1 MKYSGKLSLIAAALV
16 FFTIQSCNMKSSKS
30 DSGFMVGIAE
40 TNYTPEVG
48 LDLVGNYRGDDY
60 ASRGIHDSLYARA
73 FVAKG
78 KNGIKAAVLTI
89 DICMINKE
97 TANFMREYIEE
108 ETGIEKSNIMVL
120 ATHTHSGPK
129 SELSAPKAREY
140 MLKAADA
147 VVQADRNLA
156 PSALS
161 VGRSTE
167 DRISHNRRLE
177 GKDGKVHMTW
187 ESLDPELVAGPLGP
201 KDPEVIT
208 FTVKQEGKE
217 IGSIVNFGCH
227 VTNLTGSN
235 WLYSADYPGYMVES
249 VRKLKGE
256 DYIPMFFNGACGNV
270 TQINHEYGFIDT
282 YQEAQRI
289 GYMLG
294 VGALEAIKNQE
305 AVEGGVVLI
314 SQEYVPLK
322 RFTITD
328 EQLAWAEKIM
338 ERVAREGM
346 PPIQQDGIPDEMY
359 AENWIKMHNIQDQV
373 DSIEV
378 QVIRVGDL
386 AFVGLPGEPFN
397 EFGVDIKTNSPC
409 PNTIV
414 MGLANDYT
422 SYFPTE
428 VSFTQ
433 GPPGF
438 TPMITGY
445 ETTPGTTI
453 YEIGSGE
460 VLAASAIR
468 QLEELF

>member
-1 MKYSGKLSLIAAALV
+1 MKYSGKLSLIVAALV

-40 TNYTPEVG
+40 MNYTPEVG

-73 FVAKG
+73 FVAEG

-156 PSALS
+156 PSALY

-177 GKDGKVHMTW
+177 GKDGEVHMTW
-187 ESLDPELVAGPLGP
+187 ESLDPELVVGPLGP

-208 FTVKQEGKE
+208 FTVNQAGKD
-217 IGSIVNFGCH
+217 IGTVVNFGCH

-249 VRKLKGE
+249 IRKLKGE
-256 DYIPMFFNGACGNV
+256 DYIPMFFNGTCGNV
-270 TQINHEYGFIDT
+270 TQINYEYGFIDT

-294 VGALEAIKNQE
+294 VGAMEAIRNQE
-305 AVEGGVVLI
+305 AVEGEDVLVL
-314 SQEYVPLK
+314 QEFVPLK

-373 DSIEV
+373 DSVEV

-397 EFGVDIKTNSPC
+397 EFGVDIKTKSPC

-422 SYFPTE
+422 SYFPTK

-433 GPPGF
+433 GPAGF

>member
-1 MKYSGKLSLIAAALV
+1 MKYSGKLSLFAAALV
-16 FFTIQSCNMKSSKS
+16 FITIQSCTMKSSQS

-40 TNYTPEVG
+40 MNYTPEVG

-60 ASRGIHDSLYARA
+60 ASRGVHDSLYARA
-73 FVAKG
+73 IVAKG
-78 KNGIKAAVLTI
+78 ENGIKAAVLTI
-89 DICMINKE
+89 DICNLHKE
-97 TANFMREYIEE
+97 STNFMKEYIEE
-108 ETGIEKSNIMVL
+108 ETGIEKDHIMIL

-129 SELSAPKAREY
+129 SGLSDPKAKEY
-140 MLKAADA
+140 LLTAADA
-147 VVQADRNLA
+147 VVIADRNLA
-156 PSALS
+156 PSSLY

-167 DRISHNRRLE
+167 DRISHNRRLQ

-187 ESLDPELVAGPLGP
+187 ESLDPELVVGPLGP

-208 FTVKQEGKE
+208 FTINQAGKE
-217 IGSIVNFGCH
+217 IGSVVNFGCH

-249 VRKLKGE
+249 VRKIKGE
-256 DYIPMFFNGACGNV
+256 DYIPMFFNGLCGNV

-294 VGALEAIKNQE
+294 VGALEAIKNQ
-305 AVEGGVVLI
+305 VEVKGGEVLI
-314 SQEYVPLK
+314 SKEYVPLK
-322 RFTITD
+322 RITITD
-328 EQLAWAEKIM
+328 EQLAWAGKIM

-359 AENWIKMHNIQDQV
+359 AENWIKMHKIQDQV

-397 EFGVDIKTNSPC
+397 EFGVDIKTKSPC
-409 PNTIV
+409 PNTMV

-438 TPMITGY
+438 TPYISGY
-445 ETTPGTTI
+445 ETTPGSTI

-460 VLAASAIR
+460 ALAASAIR
-468 QLEELF
+468 QLKELF

>member
-1 MKYSGKLSLIAAALV
+1 
-16 FFTIQSCNMKSSKS
+16 MKSSRAG
-30 DSGFMVGIAE
+30 SGFMVGIAE
-40 TNYTPEVG
+40 MNFTPEVG

-60 ASRGIHDSLYARA
+60 ASRGVHDSLYARA
-73 FVAKG
+73 FVARG
-78 KNGIKAAVLTI
+78 ENGIKAAVLTI
-89 DICMINKE
+89 DICMLHKE
-97 TANFMREYIEE
+97 STAYMKEYIEK
-108 ETGIEKSNIMVL
+108 ETGIERDHIMIL

-129 SELSAPKAREY
+129 SELLAPKAKKY
-140 MLKAADA
+140 LLKAADA
-147 VVQADRNLA
+147 VVKADQELA
-156 PSALS
+156 PSSLY
-161 VGRSTE
+161 VGRTTE
-167 DRISHNRRLE
+167 DRISHNRRLL

-187 ESLDPELVAGPLGP
+187 ESLDPELVVGPLGP

-208 FTVKQEGKE
+208 FTVNQAGKE
-217 IGSIVNFGCH
+217 IGSVVNFGCH

-249 VRKLKGE
+249 IRKIKGE
-256 DYIPMFFNGACGNV
+256 DYIPMFFNGLCGNV

-294 VGALEAIKNQE
+294 VGALEAITKQE
-305 AVEGGVVLI
+305 AVKGGDVLI
-314 SQEYVPLK
+314 SQEFVPLK
-322 RFTITD
+322 RITITD

-359 AENWIKMHNIQDQV
+359 AENWIKMHKIQDQV

-397 EFGVDIKTNSPC
+397 EFGVDIKTKSPC
-409 PNTIV
+409 PNTMV

-428 VSFTQ
+428 ASFTQ

-438 TPMITGY
+438 TPYISGY
-445 ETTPGTTI
+445 ETTPGSTI

-460 VLAASAIR
+460 ALAASAIR
-468 QLEELF
+468 QLKELF

>member
-1 MKYSGKLSLIAAALV
+1 MNYSGKLLLFFAALV
-16 FFTIQSCNMKSSKS
+16 SITIQSCNMKSSQS

-40 TNYTPEVG
+40 IDYTPEVG

-78 KNGIKAAVLTI
+78 ENGIKAAVLTI
-89 DICMINKE
+89 DICELNKE
-97 TANFMREYIEE
+97 STNFMKEYIEE
-108 ETGIEKSNIMVL
+108 ETGIVKDHIMIL

-129 SELSAPKAREY
+129 SDLSAPKAREY
-140 MLKAADA
+140 LLKAAEA
-147 VVQADRNLA
+147 VVVADRKLA
-156 PSALS
+156 PSTLY
-161 VGRSTE
+161 VGKSTE
-167 DRISHNRRLE
+167 DRISHNRRLL

-187 ESLDPELVAGPLGP
+187 ESLNPELVVGPLGP

-208 FTVKQEGKE
+208 FTVNQAGKDV
-217 IGSIVNFGCH
+217 GSIVNFGCH
-227 VTNLTGSN
+227 ATNLTGSN

-249 VRKLKGE
+249 VRKLKGA
-256 DYIPMFFNGACGNV
+256 DYIPMFFNGPCGNV
-270 TQINHEYGFIDT
+270 TQINYKYGFIDT

-289 GYMLG
+289 GYLLG
-294 VGALEAIKNQE
+294 VSALEAMKNQE
-305 AVEGGVVLI
+305 AVKGGDVLI
-314 SQEYVPLK
+314 SHEYVPLK
-322 RFTITD
+322 RISITD

-359 AENWIKMHNIQDQV
+359 ARNWIKMHKIQDQV
-373 DSIEV
+373 DSIDV

-397 EFGVDIKTNSPC
+397 EFGVEIKTHSPC
-409 PNTIV
+409 PNTMV

-422 SYFPTE
+422 SYLPTE

-438 TPMITGY
+438 TPYISGY
-445 ETTPGTTI
+445 ETTPGSTI

-460 VLAASAIR
+460 ALAASAIR
-468 QLEELF
+468 QLGELF

>member
-1 MKYSGKLSLIAAALV
+1 MKYSGKLTLFAATLV
-16 FFTIQSCNMKSSKS
+16 FITIQSCNMKSSQS
-30 DSGFMVGIAE
+30 DSGLLVGIAE
-40 TNYTPEVG
+40 MNYTPDVG

-60 ASRGIHDSLYARA
+60 ASRGVHDSLYARA

-78 KNGIKAAVLTI
+78 ENGIKAAVLTI
-89 DICMINKE
+89 DICILYKE
-97 TANFMREYIEE
+97 STNFMKEYIQE
-108 ETGIEKSNIMVL
+108 ETGIEKDHIMIL

-129 SELSAPKAREY
+129 SELSAPKAKEY
-140 MLKAADA
+140 LIKAADA
-147 VVQADRNLA
+147 VVKADKNLA
-156 PSALS
+156 PTTLY

-167 DRISHNRRLE
+167 DRISHNRRLQ

-187 ESLDPELVAGPLGP
+187 ESLDPELVVGPLGP

-208 FTVKQEGKE
+208 FTINQAGKE
-217 IGSIVNFGCH
+217 IGSVVNFGCH

-235 WLYSADYPGYMVES
+235 WFYSADYPGYMVES
-249 VRKLKGE
+249 VRKIKGE
-256 DYIPMFFNGACGNV
+256 DYIPMFFNGLCGNV

-294 VGALEAIKNQE
+294 VGALEAIKNQ
-305 AVEGGVVLI
+305 VEVKGGEVII
-314 SQEYVPLK
+314 SKEYVPLK
-322 RFTITD
+322 RITITD
-328 EQLAWAEKIM
+328 EQLAWAGIIM

-359 AENWIKMHNIQDQV
+359 AENWIKMHKIQDQV
-373 DSIEV
+373 DSVEV

-397 EFGVDIKTNSPC
+397 EFGVDIKTKSPC
-409 PNTIV
+409 PNTMV

-438 TPMITGY
+438 TPYISGY
-445 ETTPGTTI
+445 ETTPGSTI

-460 VLAASAIR
+460 ALAASAIR
-468 QLEELF
+468 QLKELF

>member
-1 MKYSGKLSLIAAALV
+1 MKYPGKKLFIVVSLVLV
-16 FFTIQSCNMKSSKS
+16 TIQSCDMEKSTT
-30 DSGFMVGIAE
+30 DSGFMIGIAE
-40 TNYTPEVG
+40 SNYTPEVG

-73 FVAKG
+73 IVARG
-78 KNGIKAAVLTI
+78 ENGVKAAVLTI
-89 DICMINKE
+89 DICILHKE
-97 TANFMREYIEE
+97 STDYMKAYIEE
-108 ETGIEKSNIMVL
+108 KTGIKMDHIMIL

-140 MLKAADA
+140 LLKAADA
-147 VVQADRNLA
+147 VVLADGNLA
-156 PSALS
+156 PSTLA

-167 DRISHNRRLE
+167 DRISHNRRLM

-187 ESLDPELVAGPLGP
+187 ESLDPELVEGPLGT

-208 FTVKQEGKE
+208 FTVNQAGKE

-249 VRKLKGE
+249 IRKIKGE
-256 DYIPMFFNGACGNV
+256 DYLPMFFNGACGNV
-270 TQINHEYGFIDT
+270 TQINPEYGFVDT

-294 VGALEAIKNQE
+294 VGALEAINKQE
-305 AVEGGVVLI
+305 AVSGGVVLV
-314 SQEYVPLK
+314 SQENVPLK
-322 RFTITD
+322 RLTITD
-328 EQLAWAEKIM
+328 EQLAWAEKVM

-346 PPIQQDGIPDEMY
+346 PPIQQDGIPEEQY
-359 AENWIKMHNIQDQV
+359 AENWIKMHKVQDQV
-373 DSIEV
+373 DDVMV
-378 QVIRVGDL
+378 QVIRIGDL

-397 EFGVDIKTNSPC
+397 EFGVDIKTKSPS
-409 PNTIV
+409 PNTMV

-428 VSFTQ
+428 VSFSQ

-438 TPMITGY
+438 TPYISGY
-445 ETTPGTTI
+445 ETTPGSTI

-460 VLAASAIR
+460 ALAASAIR